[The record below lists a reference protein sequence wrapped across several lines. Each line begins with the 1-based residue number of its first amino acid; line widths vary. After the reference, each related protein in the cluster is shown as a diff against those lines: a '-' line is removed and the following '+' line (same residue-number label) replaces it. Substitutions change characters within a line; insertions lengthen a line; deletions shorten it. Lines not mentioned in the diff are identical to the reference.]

1 MSVRIAHNSA
11 VARAN
16 NAFSKIERSAQPQRS
31 MLASGL
37 AINSGKD
44 GGARLSVSEGMRAE
58 IGGLTVGTRNAEN
71 ALDLLK
77 TAEGALNE
85 VSAILIRMRELST
98 ESSTAT
104 LNDNNRA
111 GLGSEFNQLK
121 EYIDRIAKLAS
132 YNNKPLLNGF
142 GNEANADLTTALVQ
156 NTDTGLHSL
165 TVSGADVGTYTFVDD
180 GADNTLTL
188 GNGVVT
194 QTVNFGS
201 RMVDGAVAEGTTLAL
216 TFDRLGLELELS
228 GDNVQGAAGSYRDGD
243 LDGHKIVIEEGIG
256 SFQLGSDAVPADRI
270 DYDIPDMTVGGKF
283 LDLGGVSVDTRDAS
297 RRALVQVDRAI
308 EKVANVRGEI
318 GALINRMENTIDFTT
333 NSIENLHASESTV
346 RDADYAQ
353 ATTSLAKSQI
363 LRDMTTSVMVMARVP
378 VNMVMSLLAS

>member
-1 MSVRIAHNSA
+1 MAVHIGHNSA

-16 NAFSKIERSAQPQRS
+16 NDFSRIERSSQPHRS
-31 MLASGL
+31 GLASGL

-98 ESSTAT
+98 QSTTGT
-104 LNDNNRA
+104 LNDDNRA
-111 GLGSEFNQLK
+111 ALGSEFNQLK

-142 GNEANADLTTALVQ
+142 GNAANADLTTALAQ
-156 NTDTGLHSL
+156 NADTGLQSL
-165 TVSGADVGTYTFVDD
+165 TVSGADAGTYTFIDD
-180 GADNTLTL
+180 GDDNTLTL

-201 RMVDGAVAEGTTLAL
+201 RMVNGAVAEGTTLAL
-216 TFDRLGLELELS
+216 TFDRLGLELELA
-228 GDNVQGAAGSYRDGD
+228 GDSLQGASGFYRDGD
-243 LDGHKIVIEEGIG
+243 LDGHVIVVEEGIGG

-270 DYDIPDMTVGGKF
+270 DYDIPDMTVGGRF
-283 LDLGGVSVDTRDAS
+283 LDLAGISVDTRDGS
-297 RRALVQVDRAI
+297 RRALVQVDRAV
-308 EKVANVRGEI
+308 EKVANVRGQI
-318 GALINRMENTIDFTT
+318 GALINRLENTIDFTT
-333 NSIENLHASESTV
+333 NSLQNLHASESTV
-346 RDADYAQ
+346 RDVDYAQ

-378 VNMVMSLLAS
+378 ANMVMSLLA

>member
-1 MSVRIAHNSA
+1 MSVHIGHNSA

-16 NAFSKIERSAQPQRS
+16 NDFSRIERASQPHRS
-31 MLASGL
+31 SLASGL
-37 AINSGKD
+37 AINSGQD

-98 ESSTAT
+98 EATNGT
-104 LNDNNRA
+104 LNDSNRA
-111 GLGSEFNQLK
+111 ALGSEFNQLK

-142 GNEANADLTTALVQ
+142 GNEANADLTTALTQ
-156 NTDTGLHSL
+156 NADTGLHSL
-165 TVSGADVGTYTFVDD
+165 TVSGADAGTYTFIDD

-201 RMVDGAVAEGTTLAL
+201 RMVDGAVPEGTTLAL
-216 TFDRLGLELELS
+216 VFDRLGMELELS
-228 GDNVQGAAGSYRDGD
+228 GDNVQDAAGSYRDGD
-243 LDGHKIVIEEGIG
+243 LDGHTIVIEEGIG

-283 LDLGGVSVDTRDAS
+283 LNLAGMSVDTLDGS
-297 RRALVQVDRAI
+297 RRALVKVDRAI
-308 EKVANVRGEI
+308 EKVANVRGEV

-333 NSIENLHASESTV
+333 SSIENLYASESTI
-346 RDADYAQ
+346 RDVDYSQ

-378 VNMVMSLLAS
+378 VDMVMSLLAS